1 MKKKIAVLI
10 TAAIIGASFTACQG
24 SSTAQT
30 SKSTSIQAKSESITA
45 TPEAAKAAEELITIG
60 TQSENSYEVKLTN
73 KTGKDIKGL
82 YVKTT
87 SQTEFADNLI
97 AENIIWENDKKADIF
112 YAEKKAEDD
121 TASVDTAGEVESA
134 SSSKEFALEDGYDI
148 KLVFS
153 DDTEYVL
160 HAFPCDD
167 IEEGEVYIEST
178 ENVAYLKYTSISTN
192 EAVET
197 KEAEIATKQNN
208 EAAAAADAQ
217 AAQEA
222 QTAADAQ
229 AAQEA
234 QAAADAQAAQEAQAA
249 ADAQAQAEAQAAAE
263 AQARAQAQA
272 EAQAA
277 ADAQARAQAQAE
289 AEAAQQQQ
297 TQTNNNANG
306 CGDDFAFN

>member
-24 SSTAQT
+24 SSTTQT
-30 SKSTSIQAKSESITA
+30 SKSTSTQAKSESITA
-45 TPEAAKAAEELITIG
+45 TPEAAKAAEELIIIG

-97 AENIIWENDKKADIF
+97 AENVIWENDKKADIF

-178 ENVAYLKYTSISTN
+178 ENVAYLKYTSISTK

-208 EAAAAADAQ
+208 EAAAAAAA

-249 ADAQAQAEAQAAAE
+249 ADAQAEAQAAAE

-277 ADAQARAQAQAE
+277 AEAQARAQAQAE

>member
-30 SKSTSIQAKSESITA
+30 SKSTSTQVKSENITA

-97 AENIIWENDKKADIF
+97 AENVIWENDKKADIF

-178 ENVAYLKYTSISTN
+178 ENVAYLKYTSISTK

-208 EAAAAADAQ
+208 EAAAAAAA

-229 AAQEA
+229 AQAEA